1 VKSVQIFVKAGRVG
15 VFVMRVLMAM
25 LVLLSVGDGETAE
38 LRKFTLGYSTVGPAG
53 IGLWMGKEIGAFE
66 KYGIDAELIFVSS
79 GPVVVQALLGGDMK
93 AGLAATNAVTSA
105 VLAGAPLISMMSLI
119 NRPYYRCWVQ
129 PEISRMDELR
139 GKTLGVSRFGSVTD
153 NLTRILLR
161 RYNLEG
167 AVQIRQMG
175 GTTEM
180 AAAFQRRQIDG
191 AVMATVRVNA
201 PMRMLVDLA
210 DLGIRYSN
218 VVIAASRDY
227 YTRNPDI
234 TEAMVRAYLEGVAA
248 VGQQKERT
256 LQVIQ
261 KYTRLQDPK
270 LIQGLYVDG
279 VNSSKECRAWT
290 PKRSRRSSSLWARN
304 RSQSNPLRTIAS
316 STAWSATALSTSY
329 TATVSRRSL
338 RAHDNRRRASICP
351 TFFMHCQNMYLEP
364 RSEIARFRG
373 SDVARHFLEFLL

>member
-1 VKSVQIFVKAGRVG
+1 VQIFVKAGRVG
-15 VFVMRVLMAM
+15 VFVMRLLMAM
-25 LVLLSVGDGETAE
+25 LVLLSAGDGEAAE
-38 LRKFTLGYSTVGPAG
+38 LRKFILGYSTVGPAG
-53 IGLWMGKEIGAFE
+53 IGLWMAKEIGAFE

-279 VNSSKECRAWT
+279 VK
-290 PKRSRRSSSLWARN
+290 
-304 RSQSNPLRTIAS
+304 
-316 STAWSATALSTSY
+316 
-329 TATVSRRSL
+329 
-338 RAHDNRRRASICP
+338 
-351 TFFMHCQNMYLEP
+351 
-364 RSEIARFRG
+364 
-373 SDVARHFLEFLL
+373 FLERVPRMDAEALAPIVEFMGKKPIPVESIADNSIVNRLERDGFIDKLYGKR

>member
-1 VKSVQIFVKAGRVG
+1 
-15 VFVMRVLMAM
+15 MA
-25 LVLLSVGDGETAE
+25 
-38 LRKFTLGYSTVGPAG
+38 
-53 IGLWMGKEIGAFE
+53 KEIGAFD

-79 GPVVVQALLGGDMK
+79 GPVAVQALLGGDMK
-93 AGLAATNAVTSA
+93 AALAATNAVTSA
-105 VLAGAPLISMMSLI
+105 VLAGAPLVAVMSLI

-129 PEISRMDELR
+129 PEITRMDELR

-210 DLGIRYSN
+210 ELGIRYSN
-218 VVIAASRDY
+218 VVIAVSRDDY
-227 YTRNPDI
+227 RRNLETI
-234 TEAMVRAYLEGVAA
+234 EAMVRAYLEGVAA
-248 VGQQKERT
+248 AGQHKERS

-270 LIQGLYVDG
+270 LIDNLYADG
-279 VNSSKECRAWT
+279 VKFLER
-290 PKRSRRSSSLWARN
+290 
-304 RSQSNPLRTIAS
+304 
-316 STAWSATALSTSY
+316 
-329 TATVSRRSL
+329 
-338 RAHDNRRRASICP
+338 
-351 TFFMHCQNMYLEP
+351 EP
-364 RSEIARFRG
+364 RLDAEALAPIVEFMG
-373 SDVARHFLEFLL
+373 KKPIPIETVADNSIVNRLERDGFIEKLYSKR

>member
-1 VKSVQIFVKAGRVG
+1 MQIFVKAGKVG
-15 VFVMRVLMAM
+15 GFLRRVLIAA
-25 LVLLSVGDGETAE
+25 LILLSAKNGETAE
-38 LRKFTLGYSTVGPAG
+38 LKKLILGYSTVGPAG
-53 IGLWMGKEIGAFE
+53 IGLWMAKEIGAFE

-93 AGLAATNAVTSA
+93 AGLAATNAVTAA

-119 NRPYYRCWVQ
+119 NRPYFRCWVQ

-153 NLTRILLR
+153 NMTRMLLR

-210 DLGIRYSN
+210 ELGIRYSN
-218 VVIAASRDY
+218 VVIAATRDY
-227 YTRNPDI
+227 YRRNPDI
-234 TEAMVRAYLEGVAA
+234 MEAMVRAYLEGVAA
-248 VGQQKERT
+248 VNQQKERT

-270 LIQGLYVDG
+270 LIQELYMDG
-279 VNSSKECRAWT
+279 VKFLERVPRMDAEALAPIVEFMSKKPIPVE
-290 PKRSRRSSSLWARN
+290 
-304 RSQSNPLRTIAS
+304 TIA
-316 STAWSATALSTSY
+316 
-329 TATVSRRSL
+329 
-338 RAHDNRRRASICP
+338 DNSIV
-351 TFFMHCQNMYLEP
+351 NRLE
-364 RSEIARFRG
+364 RDGFIDKLYGKR
-373 SDVARHFLEFLL
+373 

>member
-1 VKSVQIFVKAGRVG
+1 
-15 VFVMRVLMAM
+15 MRVLMAM
-25 LVLLSVGDGETAE
+25 LVLLSAGDGETAE

-53 IGLWMGKEIGAFE
+53 IGLWMAKEIGTFE

-210 DLGIRYSN
+210 ELGIRYSN

-227 YTRNPDI
+227 HRRNPDI
-234 TEAMVRAYLEGVAA
+234 IEAMVRAYLEGVAA
-248 VGQQKERT
+248 VGQQKERA

-270 LIQGLYVDG
+270 LIHELYADG
-279 VNSSKECRAWT
+279 VKFLEKVPRLDAEA
-290 PKRSRRSSSLWARN
+290 L
-304 RSQSNPLRTIAS
+304 NPIVEFMGKKPVPIETIA
-316 STAWSATALSTSY
+316 
-329 TATVSRRSL
+329 
-338 RAHDNRRRASICP
+338 DNSIVNRLERDG
-351 TFFMHCQNMYLEP
+351 FMDKLYGK
-364 RSEIARFRG
+364 R
-373 SDVARHFLEFLL
+373 

>member
-1 VKSVQIFVKAGRVG
+1 MKSMQTFVEAGKVVG
-15 VFVMRVLMAM
+15 FLLRVLMM
-25 LVLLSVGDGETAE
+25 VLVLLSVRYGETAE
-38 LRKFTLGYSTVGPAG
+38 LKKFTLGYSTVGPAG
-53 IGLWMGKEIGAFE
+53 IGLWMAKEIGAFE

-93 AGLAATNAVTSA
+93 AGLAATNAVTAA
-105 VLAGAPLISMMSLI
+105 VLAGAPLVSMMSLI

-129 PEISRMDELR
+129 PEITRMDELR

-201 PMRMLVDLA
+201 PMRMLVDLG

-218 VVIAASRDY
+218 VVIAISRDY
-227 YTRNPDI
+227 YQRNPDM
-234 TEAMVRAYLEGVAA
+234 TEGMVRAYLEGVAA
-248 VGQQKERT
+248 VGQQKERA

-261 KYTRLQDPK
+261 KYTRLQDAK
-270 LIQGLYVDG
+270 LIQELYADG
-279 VNSSKECRAWT
+279 VK
-290 PKRSRRSSSLWARN
+290 
-304 RSQSNPLRTIAS
+304 
-316 STAWSATALSTSY
+316 
-329 TATVSRRSL
+329 
-338 RAHDNRRRASICP
+338 
-351 TFFMHCQNMYLEP
+351 
-364 RSEIARFRG
+364 
-373 SDVARHFLEFLL
+373 FLERVPRMDAEALTPIVEFMGKKPIPVESIADNSIVNRLERDGFIDKLYGKR

>member
-1 VKSVQIFVKAGRVG
+1 
-15 VFVMRVLMAM
+15 MA
-25 LVLLSVGDGETAE
+25 
-38 LRKFTLGYSTVGPAG
+38 
-53 IGLWMGKEIGAFE
+53 KEIGAFE

-79 GPVVVQALLGGDMK
+79 GPVVVQALLGGDMN
-93 AGLAATNAVTSA
+93 AGLAATNAVTAA

-129 PEISRMDELR
+129 PEISRVDELR
-139 GKTLGVSRFGSVTD
+139 GKILGVSRFGSVTD
-153 NLTRILLR
+153 NLTRIFLR

-201 PMRMLVDLA
+201 PTRMLVDLA

-227 YTRNPDI
+227 YQRNPDI
-234 TEAMVRAYLEGVAA
+234 SEAMVRAYLEGVAA
-248 VGQQKERT
+248 VNQQKERT

-270 LIQGLYVDG
+270 LIQELYADG
-279 VNSSKECRAWT
+279 VK
-290 PKRSRRSSSLWARN
+290 
-304 RSQSNPLRTIAS
+304 
-316 STAWSATALSTSY
+316 
-329 TATVSRRSL
+329 
-338 RAHDNRRRASICP
+338 
-351 TFFMHCQNMYLEP
+351 
-364 RSEIARFRG
+364 
-373 SDVARHFLEFLL
+373 FLERVPRMDAEALAPIVEFMGKKPIPVESIADNSIVNRLERDGFIDKLYTKR

>member
-1 VKSVQIFVKAGRVG
+1 MG
-15 VFVMRVLMAM
+15 VLMAV
-25 LVLLSVGDGETAE
+25 LVLLSAGDGETSE

-53 IGLWMGKEIGAFE
+53 IGLWMAKEIGAFE

-153 NLTRILLR
+153 NLTRIFLR

-227 YTRNPDI
+227 YRRNPDI
-234 TEAMVRAYLEGVAA
+234 SEAMVRAYLEGVAA
-248 VGQQKERT
+248 VNQQKERT

-261 KYTRLQDPK
+261 KYTRLLDPK
-270 LIQGLYVDG
+270 LIQDLYADG
-279 VNSSKECRAWT
+279 VR
-290 PKRSRRSSSLWARN
+290 
-304 RSQSNPLRTIAS
+304 
-316 STAWSATALSTSY
+316 
-329 TATVSRRSL
+329 
-338 RAHDNRRRASICP
+338 
-351 TFFMHCQNMYLEP
+351 
-364 RSEIARFRG
+364 
-373 SDVARHFLEFLL
+373 FLERVPRMDAEALAPIVEFMGKKPIPVESIADNSVVNRLERDGFIDKLYGKR